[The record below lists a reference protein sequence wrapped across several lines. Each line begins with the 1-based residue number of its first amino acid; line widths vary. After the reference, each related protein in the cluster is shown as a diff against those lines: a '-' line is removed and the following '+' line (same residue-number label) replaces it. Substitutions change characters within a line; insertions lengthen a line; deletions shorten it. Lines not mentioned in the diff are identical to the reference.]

1 MALDNG
7 QGGNFERGSRISHSY
22 IINDDEVKEYLNN
35 CSIPT
40 EAEDVELDVSL
51 VLDIKY
57 PESNEIEF
65 IVASDGEKTTIPVK
79 RTFPSS
85 LITFFQFGSLLI
97 KSSDLDEMEK
107 KPFVS
112 PSDIKKLKNI
122 KREKLVIP
130 TKNVTLKKG
139 DDLRTSVRKAI
150 QSFFKKNHSG
160 SSSMLDTL
168 YWFIFEMYDQG
179 NEKKVYKLSQ
189 CPHCGTNDIDLER
202 NKMNSSDFSW
212 ECTHNLCKKEIFI
225 TDVFRLFE
233 KADND
238 TGAEGMVTY
247 TTSLIESFLLVH
259 TIKSLLE
266 IEDGLINRFLF
277 IKDGPLS
284 FAGETANMH
293 KPMQAMINYL
303 WNKNQINIVGVEN
316 SGPFV
321 DHAKQIKQK
330 LNPGQVLL
338 LNNEHIYS
346 YILPGNP
353 SESTYASTS
362 YYSGKFIYKSIDG
375 RLYVLTIPVENH
387 ITYYN
392 RPRLDDLRNIEK
404 ILPTIDKLKCDI
416 YENAIIPVAVA
427 NKLISLA
434 NHPSSNILE
443 RFARKNLAK

>member
-139 DDLRTSVRKAI
+139 DDLRTSVRK
-150 QSFFKKNHSG
+150 
-160 SSSMLDTL
+160 
-168 YWFIFEMYDQG
+168 
-179 NEKKVYKLSQ
+179 
-189 CPHCGTNDIDLER
+189 
-202 NKMNSSDFSW
+202 
-212 ECTHNLCKKEIFI
+212 
-225 TDVFRLFE
+225 
-233 KADND
+233 
-238 TGAEGMVTY
+238 
-247 TTSLIESFLLVH
+247 
-259 TIKSLLE
+259 
-266 IEDGLINRFLF
+266 
-277 IKDGPLS
+277 
-284 FAGETANMH
+284 
-293 KPMQAMINYL
+293 
-303 WNKNQINIVGVEN
+303 
-316 SGPFV
+316 
-321 DHAKQIKQK
+321 
-330 LNPGQVLL
+330 
-338 LNNEHIYS
+338 
-346 YILPGNP
+346 
-353 SESTYASTS
+353 
-362 YYSGKFIYKSIDG
+362 
-375 RLYVLTIPVENH
+375 
-387 ITYYN
+387 
-392 RPRLDDLRNIEK
+392 
-404 ILPTIDKLKCDI
+404 
-416 YENAIIPVAVA
+416 
-427 NKLISLA
+427 
-434 NHPSSNILE
+434 
-443 RFARKNLAK
+443 

>member
-1 MALDNG
+1 
-7 QGGNFERGSRISHSY
+7 
-22 IINDDEVKEYLNN
+22 
-35 CSIPT
+35 
-40 EAEDVELDVSL
+40 
-51 VLDIKY
+51 
-57 PESNEIEF
+57 
-65 IVASDGEKTTIPVK
+65 
-79 RTFPSS
+79 
-85 LITFFQFGSLLI
+85 
-97 KSSDLDEMEK
+97 
-107 KPFVS
+107 
-112 PSDIKKLKNI
+112 
-122 KREKLVIP
+122 
-130 TKNVTLKKG
+130 
-139 DDLRTSVRKAI
+139 RKAI